1 MLCSSHSQFLYDKYH
16 EPHRHRSLSER
27 WSFNHQEIIMCDKI
41 IKLAN
46 LKIKGRIE
54 QQTRVYSTK
63 GISPT
68 LNSAMGHGGNCIPL
82 FLIMITGG
90 KRMKSLLLSWKV
102 KPDVGGQVLD
112 IYNQAVMQGI
122 SPTIKTTI
130 DTANMTFVTIMNKEI
145 IHTAPNGKRYSIQIR
160 KYTPRD
166 CFRLMGLHEADI
178 DKLLSKEK
186 TGQLIISKSKLY
198 ALAGNSIVTNCL
210 TAMFEELIFPSGN
223 HYHDKT
229 GQLSLF

>member
-1 MLCSSHSQFLYDKYH
+1 
-16 EPHRHRSLSER
+16 
-27 WSFNHQEIIMCDKI
+27 
-41 IKLAN
+41 
-46 LKIKGRIE
+46 
-54 QQTRVYSTK
+54 
-63 GISPT
+63 
-68 LNSAMGHGGNCIPL
+68 
-82 FLIMITGG
+82 
-90 KRMKSLLLSWKV
+90 MKSLLLSGKV

-112 IYNQAVMQGI
+112 IYNQAVMEGI

-130 DTANMTFVTIMNKEI
+130 DTSNMTFVTI
-145 IHTAPNGKRYSIQIR
+145 IHTAPNGKKYSIQIR

-166 CFRLMGLHEADI
+166 CFRLMGVHEADI

-186 TGQLIISKSKLY
+186 SGKLIISKSKLY

>member
-1 MLCSSHSQFLYDKYH
+1 MRQNYKASKPPNQRQNRAADQSLLHQGNLSYTQFCNGTRRQLHS
-16 EPHRHRSLSER
+16 
-27 WSFNHQEIIMCDKI
+27 II
-41 IKLAN
+41 
-46 LKIKGRIE
+46 
-54 QQTRVYSTK
+54 
-63 GISPT
+63 
-68 LNSAMGHGGNCIPL
+68 LNRQRD
-82 FLIMITGG
+82 MITGG
-90 KRMKSLLLSWKV
+90 KRMKSLLLSGKV
-102 KPDVGGQVLD
+102 KPNVGGQVLD

-145 IHTAPNGKRYSIQIR
+145 IHTAPNGKKYSIQIR

-166 CFRLMGLHEADI
+166 CFRLMGVHEADI

>member
-1 MLCSSHSQFLYDKYH
+1 MNFIRNRNFRAGPQTSLEGFICPQNSDKQQKNKVFG
-16 EPHRHRSLSER
+16 RS
-27 WSFNHQEIIMCDKI
+27 
-41 IKLAN
+41 
-46 LKIKGRIE
+46 
-54 QQTRVYSTK
+54 
-63 GISPT
+63 
-68 LNSAMGHGGNCIPL
+68 
-82 FLIMITGG
+82 
-90 KRMKSLLLSWKV
+90 
-102 KPDVGGQVLD
+102 VGGQVLD
-112 IYNQAVMQGI
+112 LYNQQVYQGI
-122 SPTIKTTI
+122 APTMLTTI
-130 DTANMTFVTIMNKEI
+130 DSSSMTFVTIMSKEI
-145 IHTAPNGKRYSIQIR
+145 IHTAPNGKKYSIQIR

-166 CFRLMGLHEADI
+166 CFRLMGVHEADI

>member
-1 MLCSSHSQFLYDKYH
+1 
-16 EPHRHRSLSER
+16 
-27 WSFNHQEIIMCDKI
+27 MCDKL

-46 LKIKGRIE
+46 LKIKGRFE

-68 LNSAMGHGGNCIPL
+68 LNSAMGHGWWLHSYVFNRKRD
-82 FLIMITGG
+82 MITGG
-90 KRMKSLLLSWKV
+90 KRMKSLLLSGKV

-112 IYNQAVMQGI
+112 IYNQSVLQGI

-130 DTANMTFVTIMNKEI
+130 DKSNMTFVTVMNKEI
-145 IHTAPNGKRYSIQIR
+145 IHTAPNGKKYSIQIR

-166 CFRLMGLHEADI
+166 CFRLMGVHEADI

-186 TGQLIISKSKLY
+186 DGSPIICKSKLY

-223 HYHDKT
+223 HYHDKS

>member
-1 MLCSSHSQFLYDKYH
+1 
-16 EPHRHRSLSER
+16 
-27 WSFNHQEIIMCDKI
+27 
-41 IKLAN
+41 
-46 LKIKGRIE
+46 
-54 QQTRVYSTK
+54 
-63 GISPT
+63 
-68 LNSAMGHGGNCIPL
+68 
-82 FLIMITGG
+82 MITGG
-90 KRMKSLLLSWKV
+90 KRMKSLLLSGKV
-102 KPDVGGQVLD
+102 KPDMGGQVLD
-112 IYNQAVMQGI
+112 LYNQMVLQGI

-130 DTANMTFVTIMNKEI
+130 DKSNMTFVTVMNKQI
-145 IHTAPNGKRYSIQIR
+145 IHTAPNGKKYSIQIR

-166 CFRLMGLHEADI
+166 CFRLMGVHEADI

-186 TGQLIISKSKLY
+186 SGAGIICKSKLY

>member
-1 MLCSSHSQFLYDKYH
+1 
-16 EPHRHRSLSER
+16 
-27 WSFNHQEIIMCDKI
+27 
-41 IKLAN
+41 
-46 LKIKGRIE
+46 
-54 QQTRVYSTK
+54 
-63 GISPT
+63 
-68 LNSAMGHGGNCIPL
+68 
-82 FLIMITGG
+82 
-90 KRMKSLLLSWKV
+90 MKSLLLSGKV
-102 KPDVGGQVLD
+102 KPDAGGQVLD
-112 IYNQAVMQGI
+112 IYNQSVMKGI

-130 DTANMTFVTIMNKEI
+130 DTSNMTFVTIMNKEI
-145 IHTAPNGKRYSIQIR
+145 IHTAPNGKKYSIQIR

-166 CFRLMGLHEADI
+166 CFRLMGVHEADI

-186 TGQLIISKSKLY
+186 SGQLIICKSKLY